1 MSLTMLFF
9 LIIVSI
15 IDKSIKEELLVEETP
30 LNSEPMYEPVTSSDC
45 KKKAPPPPAPA
56 PYANIKTPIMIP
68 KTLPVTINRLGTH
81 VANCHLDNN
90 KSFDEQYKVRRE
102 RE

>member
-1 MSLTMLFF
+1 M
-9 LIIVSI
+9 
-15 IDKSIKEELLVEETP
+15 KEEPLVKETS
-30 LNSEPMYEPVTSSDC
+30 LNSEPMYEPVTSSDR

-90 KSFDEQYKVRRE
+90 KIFDEQYKVRKESRMMK
-102 RE
+102 RFSDIILMQL